1 MLMTPEKPAH
11 DHAAQSRL
19 LARLIRSL
27 LARESFATLADLT
40 AALKDDCARLRI
52 RWTPDD
58 ISAAYRLIDAARGLP
73 GGRPMRPIRHHV
85 ERVDDV
91 RPLSRPEAADLC
103 RRLGVALGRE
113 QAQEAR
119 HG

>member
-1 MLMTPEKPAH
+1 MISPQKNAH
-11 DHAAQSRL
+11 DHAAPSRL

-27 LARESFATLADLT
+27 LARESFETLADLT

-58 ISAAYRLIDAARGLP
+58 LSAAYRLIDAARALP
-73 GGRPMRPIRHHV
+73 GGRPMRPNPRHV
-85 ERVDDV
+85 ERVDAV
-91 RPLSRPEAADLC
+91 VPLSRAEAADLC

-113 QAQEAR
+113 QARGREAR
-119 HG
+119 

>member
-1 MLMTPEKPAH
+1 MLMSPEKPAH
-11 DHAAQSRL
+11 DHAAPSRL

-52 RWTPDD
+52 PWTPDD

-73 GGRPMRPIRHHV
+73 GVRPLRRIRPI
-85 ERVDDV
+85 ERVDTV
-91 RPLSRPEAADLC
+91 RPLSRAEAADLC

-113 QAQEAR
+113 QAKGREAR
-119 HG
+119 